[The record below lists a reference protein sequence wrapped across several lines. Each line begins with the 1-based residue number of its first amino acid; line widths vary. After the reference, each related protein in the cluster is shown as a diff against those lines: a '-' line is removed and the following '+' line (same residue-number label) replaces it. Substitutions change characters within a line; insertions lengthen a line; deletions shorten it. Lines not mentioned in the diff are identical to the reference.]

1 MDSQFKVP
9 SRQSDNI
16 TASNN
21 LLDFDIPQG
30 QYDLSKSYVQ
40 LKVLANGDGGA
51 SGGGSHA
58 GAIFNVSAVVDVEN
72 ADTSEYVSPIALVK
86 NSRLT
91 SDLKGRIEESRQTNE
106 LRLQLKNIFE
116 PQSVYLGTQ
125 NTGLMSIKAY
135 EQGGFVSPLTAEQ
148 GTGTGK
154 YLEKN
159 IKIPVSEIVNIGK
172 SKFFDTSRL
181 GNCVL
186 NMEMDLSRL
195 SAKVLDTDIDY
206 FDKDAGS
213 LCNGVLK
220 SDSGAGAS

>member
-135 EQGGFVSPLTAEQ
+135 EQGGFVSPLIDVTAEQ

-206 FDKDAGS
+206 FDKDAG
-213 LCNGVLK
+213 
-220 SDSGAGAS
+220 